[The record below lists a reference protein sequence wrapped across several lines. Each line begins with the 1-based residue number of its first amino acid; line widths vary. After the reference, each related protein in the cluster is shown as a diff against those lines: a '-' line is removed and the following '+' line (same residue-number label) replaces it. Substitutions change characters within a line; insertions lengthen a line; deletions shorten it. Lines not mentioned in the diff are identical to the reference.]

1 MDKFYEKGC
10 ITRLNGK
17 PIYTCTLREYMALE
31 ERNALIPGALYAI
44 TDQNNVLIG
53 EHKIIGRCVDK
64 FGGVKR
70 LPEIHW
76 REYLK
81 NVIPYQPK
89 KNTEQVVLSSRPT
102 IESQVKEA
110 EVVLNRASKEAS
122 ASLEQVEESG
132 VNALEKAVSEG
143 ENKITEVTSVKP
155 PVKRTSNRKKRVEV

>member
-10 ITRLNGK
+10 ITRLNGR
-17 PIYTCTLREYMALE
+17 PIYACTLREYMGLE
-31 ERNALIPGALYAI
+31 ERNALIPDALYAI

-53 EHKIIGRCVDK
+53 EHKVIGRCVDK
-64 FGGVKR
+64 FRGVKK
-70 LPEIHW
+70 LPEAHW

-110 EVVLNRASKEAS
+110 EVVLNKASKEAS

-132 VNALEKAVSEG
+132 VNALEKAVTEG
-143 ENKITEVTSVKP
+143 EKLTSVKP